1 MAFATLTL
9 AVPVVGFLSLCC
21 GYVSG
26 RYAPNWES
34 LDKRPLPPWYDEVKF
49 GIFLHWGVFS
59 VPSYEG
65 AWMWEWWKGPNPRP
79 SIVNFMKKNYPPG
92 FTYADFAPQF
102 TAEFFNPH
110 EWAKIFNASGA
121 GYVVLT
127 TKHHEGYCLW
137 PSKYSWNWN
146 SMDVGPKRDL
156 VGELSSAI
164 RKDTNLK
171 FGAYHSLYEFFNPLY
186 LQDKANKFTTNDF
199 VARKTMPELF
209 ELVYSYKPDLIWSDG
224 DWEAKSSY
232 WNSTNFL
239 AWLYNDSPVKDVVVT
254 NDRWG
259 RDATCKHGGYLTCKD
274 HFNPK
279 TLQKRKFEDSTTMY
293 KAGWSFLRNATLNDV
308 HDITKLISTLVQ
320 VVSCGGNL
328 ILNVGPT
335 KYGTIAPIFE
345 ERLRQMG
352 QWLQVNGE
360 AIYATRPWLFQN
372 DTMQRNVWYTS
383 KKTATGVSVYAI
395 ALKWPH
401 GPHMRLGAPQ
411 PSSQTSVTML
421 GYPGPISWS
430 KGEVG
435 GLDILLP
442 TIPINQIPC
451 QWAWVFKMEQ
461 LNNAF

>member
-1 MAFATLTL
+1 MAYPTIAIV
-9 AVPVVGFLSLCC
+9 AVGFLLLGC
-21 GYVSG
+21 VSCVTG

-34 LDKRPLPPWYDEVKF
+34 LDKRPLPSWYDEAKF

-59 VPSYEG
+59 VPSYKG
-65 AWMWEWWKGPNPRP
+65 AWLWDWWKGPKPRP
-79 SIVNFMKKNYPPG
+79 SIVNFMKQNYPPD

-110 EWAKIFNASGA
+110 AWAKILEASGA

-127 TKHHEGYCLW
+127 TKHHEGYCMW
-137 PSKYSWNWN
+137 PSNYSWNWN
-146 SMDVGPKRDL
+146 SMDVGPNRDL
-156 VGELSSAI
+156 VGELANAI
-164 RKDTNLK
+164 RKDTKLK
-171 FGAYHSLYEFFNPLY
+171 FGTYHSLYEFFNPLY
-186 LQDKANKFTTNDF
+186 LQDKANRFTTNDF

-209 ELVYSYKPDLIWSDG
+209 ELVYNYKPDIIWSDG

-259 RDATCKHGGYLTCKD
+259 SDATCKHGGYLTCTD

-279 TLQKRKFEDSTTMY
+279 TLQKRKFEDSTTVD
-293 KAGWSFLRNATLNDV
+293 KAGWTFRRNASLSDV
-308 HDITKLISTLVQ
+308 HDITQLISTLVQ

-360 AIYATRPWLFQN
+360 AIYATRPWIFQN
-372 DTMQRNVWYTS
+372 DTLQSDVWYTS
-383 KKTATGVSVYAI
+383 KKTASGVSVYAI
-395 ALKWPH
+395 VLKWP
-401 GPHMRLGAPQ
+401 RSADLWLGAPQ
-411 PSSQTSVTML
+411 PTSQTTVSML
-421 GYPGPISWS
+421 GYPGPIFWS
-430 KGEVG
+430 QGELG
-435 GLDILLP
+435 GLRISLP
-442 TIPINQIPC
+442 LIPINQIPC
-451 QWAWVFKMEQ
+451 RWAWVFK
-461 LNNAF
+461 LDSLFNAF